1 MSNIKVLVR
10 FRKPANSLPFTTIA
24 KNEVFVES
32 NGVRYNFDRVFVKE
46 SNKSIYEYLKEGMVR
61 GSDLECAIN
70 SYTGGDRAA
79 STNNT
84 LTIMCYGSTG
94 SGKTFTML
102 GNKKEKGIFQLI
114 RDTYDILEFKCFEL
128 YNERVIVRT
137 ENVQDVGTFEGMLVR
152 KRTALNEESSRSHT
166 IMEMV
171 VQQNKS
177 DHGKPVGQIFKI
189 ILIDLAG
196 SEDNRKTGNSPQS
209 NSSLMKESS
218 TINKSLFVLRNVIT
232 AIYRKRKSVPFRESV
247 LTKYLKEYFK
257 GRVVLLATVVDDCEM
272 MGEGISTLNFASM
285 SKRIVWKDKI
295 KENRDGCN
303 ELVERLYKGKNFGG
317 KERPVLDE
325 KVNFEKEAVR
335 RPVRRAMQDDKSK
348 KKSKKSGE
356 DFVKINEEKEEEL
369 TFIRSGD
376 TDTGTRSSEGA
387 YDKIIKDNVY
397 GVKSFDENC
406 ARVISD
412 GKAKCV
418 SKIDVNENRICDIST
433 TFSSTDIIVH
443 SFDGNEQNNDRLVN
457 KKVFDVILKRARLF
471 EERGCKRKA
480 LENYKMLLEM
490 TEEDKN
496 SLGAGVS
503 AKSREIH
510 GIIADVVDNTSR
522 NELNDKNNVTI
533 DELHKLVNF
542 KIKNDVRKTIDQIK
556 AKISNL
562 SATKTKPSLIPKKE
576 LLKLLNKADFLSL
589 KKIKNIGDKRAL
601 KIIEYLKFK
610 RIDKTEDLCKIFSKR
625 VVDSIM
631 KNVIE

>member
-46 SNKSIYEYLKEGMVR
+46 SNKSIYEYLKEGIVC
-61 GSDLECAIN
+61 GGDLECAIN
-70 SYTGGDRAA
+70 SYTGGDGA

-177 DHGKPVGQIFKI
+177 NHGKIFKI

-209 NSSLMKESS
+209 NPSLMKESS

-232 AIYRKRKSVPFRESV
+232 AIYKKRKSVPFRESV

-295 KENRDGCN
+295 REKRDGCN
-303 ELVERLYKGKNFGG
+303 ELIERLYKGKNFGS

-325 KVNFEKEAVR
+325 KVNFEKESVR
-335 RPVRRAMQDDKSK
+335 RPVRRAVQGDKSK
-348 KKSKKSGE
+348 KKMRKSGE
-356 DFVKINEEKEEEL
+356 DFVKANEEKEEL
-369 TFIRSGD
+369 TFTRSGD

-387 YDKIIKDNVY
+387 YDKIVKNDVY

-412 GKAKCV
+412 DKAKCV
-418 SKIDVNENRICDIST
+418 PKIDVNENRICDIST

-443 SFDGNEQNNDRLVN
+443 SFDGNEQNSDRLVN
-457 KKVFDVILKRARLF
+457 KKVFDVILKRARQF
-471 EERGCKRKA
+471 EEQGCKRKA

-496 SLGAGVS
+496 SLGAGVD
-503 AKSREIH
+503 AKSKEIH
-510 GIIADVVDNTSR
+510 GIITDVVNDTSR
-522 NELNDKNNVTI
+522 NELNDQNNATI
-533 DELHKLVNF
+533 DELHELVNF
-542 KIKNDVRKTIDQIK
+542 KVKNDVRKIIDQIK
-556 AKISNL
+556 TKISNL
-562 SATKTKPSLIPKKE
+562 SATKTKPSLITKKE

-610 RIDKTEDLCKIFSKR
+610 RIGKTEDLCKIFSKR

-631 KNVIE
+631 KNVTE

>member
-46 SNKSIYEYLKEGMVR
+46 SNKSIYEYLKEGIVY
-61 GSDLECAIN
+61 GGDLECAIN
-70 SYTGGDRAA
+70 SYTGGDGA

-137 ENVQDVGTFEGMLVR
+137 ENVQDVSTFEGMLVR
-152 KRTALNEESSRSHT
+152 KRTALNEDSSRSHT

-177 DHGKPVGQIFKI
+177 NHGKIFKI

-209 NSSLMKESS
+209 NPSLMKESS

-232 AIYRKRKSVPFRESV
+232 AIYKKRKSVPFRESV

-295 KENRDGCN
+295 KEKRDGCN
-303 ELVERLYKGKNFGG
+303 ELVERLYKGKNFGS

-335 RPVRRAMQDDKSK
+335 RPVRRAVQGDKSK
-348 KKSKKSGE
+348 KKMRKSGE
-356 DFVKINEEKEEEL
+356 DFVKANEEKEEL
-369 TFIRSGD
+369 TFTRSGD

-387 YDKIIKDNVY
+387 YDKIVKNDVY

-412 GKAKCV
+412 DKAKCV
-418 SKIDVNENRICDIST
+418 PKIDVNENRICDIST

-457 KKVFDVILKRARLF
+457 KKVFDVILKRARQF
-471 EERGCKRKA
+471 EEQGCKRKA

-496 SLGAGVS
+496 SLGAGVD
-503 AKSREIH
+503 AKSKEIH
-510 GIIADVVDNTSR
+510 GIITDVVNDTSR
-522 NELNDKNNVTI
+522 NELNDQNNATI
-533 DELHKLVNF
+533 DELHELVNF
-542 KIKNDVRKTIDQIK
+542 KVKNDVRKIIDQIK
-556 AKISNL
+556 TKISNL
-562 SATKTKPSLIPKKE
+562 SATKTKPSLITKKE

-610 RIDKTEDLCKIFSKR
+610 RIGKTEDLCKIFSKR